1 MTKNLIGI
9 GCALLLAAPAFA
21 KGGDKHP
28 NITAAHKACQ
38 NALEKIT
45 AAQTANEFDME
56 GHAAKAKDLLTQ
68 AEGELKQAREAANAN
83 AKAK

>member
-1 MTKNLIGI
+1 MRIALIA
-9 GCALLLAAPAFA
+9 ALLLAAPAFA

-28 NITAAHKACQ
+28 NITAAHNACQ
-38 NALEKIT
+38 QALKKIE

-68 AEGELKQAREAANAN
+68 AEAELKQAREAANAN
-83 AKAK
+83 KAK